1 MMLTEDEIQY
11 HAKMV
16 QLVQASKKLEQDI
29 ASAQQ
34 SLMAMRGAIEHWTK
48 HLGEKYQL
56 SGNDFVSETGE
67 IRKST

>member
-1 MMLTEDEIQY
+1 MKLTDDEIQY

-16 QLVQASKKLEQDI
+16 QLVEASKKLEQDI
-29 ASAQQ
+29 AQAQQ

-56 SGNDFVSETGE
+56 TDNDFVSANGE
-67 IRKST
+67 VKKA